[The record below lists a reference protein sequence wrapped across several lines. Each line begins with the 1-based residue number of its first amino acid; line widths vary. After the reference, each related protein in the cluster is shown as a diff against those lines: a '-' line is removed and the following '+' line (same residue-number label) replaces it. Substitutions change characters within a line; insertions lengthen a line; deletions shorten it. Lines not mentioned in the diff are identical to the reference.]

1 MTDTETISE
10 TTSEKNTQETP
21 TTKETEVVE
30 TNPVV
35 EPVEKSLLA
44 EQFNRIAQQEK
55 FIKSERQKIDEARKQ
70 FEAEKAL
77 ADNYKAI
84 KDKNPFEILEHFGIT
99 YEKLLEADKER
110 NNPIDPTVKKALE
123 RVEQLELRL
132 SKADK
137 EAEEARIARAEV
149 QLKADISKIVKEKEY
164 DIIEK
169 LGAEDTVK
177 DYMEEYFNQTG
188 EIPNIEDAC
197 QAIVDEL
204 ANKFLAIKDSKW
216 LTPKIPTISE
226 EKTETFPDKVISNKL
241 TQTSQPFTGAK
252 TNEERMAE
260 ALTLLNSL

>member
-10 TTSEKNTQETP
+10 TTATETP
-21 TTKETEVVE
+21 EPAETKTVETITETE
-30 TNPVV
+30 PA
-35 EPVEKSLLA
+35 EKSLLA

-55 FIKSERQKIDEARKQ
+55 FIKNERQKIDEARKQ

-77 ADNYKAI
+77 ADSYKSL

-99 YEKLLEADKER
+99 YDKLLEADKER
-110 NNPIDPTVKKALE
+110 NNPIDPAIKKALE
-123 RVEQLELRL
+123 KVEQLELRL

-137 EAEEARIARAEV
+137 EAEEARIAKAEV
-149 QLKADISKIVKEKEY
+149 QLKADISKVIKEKEY

-188 EIPNIEDAC
+188 EIPKIEEAC
-197 QAIVDEL
+197 EAILEEL
-204 ANKFLAIKDSKW
+204 INKFTAIKDSKW
-216 LTPKIPTISE
+216 LAPKVTTKPE
-226 EKTETFPDKVISNKL
+226 EKTTDFTEKVLSNKL
-241 TQTSQPFTGAK
+241 TQTSQPYTGAK